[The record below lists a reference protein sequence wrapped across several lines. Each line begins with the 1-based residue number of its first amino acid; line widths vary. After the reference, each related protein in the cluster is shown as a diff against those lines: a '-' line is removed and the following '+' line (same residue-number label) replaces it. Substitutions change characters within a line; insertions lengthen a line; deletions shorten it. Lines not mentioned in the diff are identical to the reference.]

1 MTLKSAS
8 SLSKSSSSSSRCLA
22 FSALYILLFA
32 MSSSITSFFV
42 FLLSAPFSSSSS
54 SSSSSL
60 PPPPPSAVLFL
71 SFRRNPPVSSSTSS
85 KSPPPKCIL
94 RVISS
99 FINRLVPSSSSESES
114 NFAFAILLSS
124 KGLPRCVNDIKL
136 FLLLLPPPSS
146 SSSPS
151 FSFPSSEYVFFR
163 FFLSC
168 PNRARAKR
176 PIDFSSCVKLSSNSP
191 NRKSTNAFAFP
202 LNLCST
208 NNVLSRR
215 SKPSLLAFNTF
226 PLLPLIFRP
235 KISNFCFELFLSKT
249 EALSSAFLLFSQ
261 SLAPA
266 PPPAFSKCLYFFTRG
281 LDGFDGFFFF
291 FAIVFR

>member
-1 MTLKSAS
+1 M
-8 SLSKSSSSSSRCLA
+8 
-22 FSALYILLFA
+22 
-32 MSSSITSFFV
+32 TSFFV
-42 FLLSAPFSSSSS
+42 FLLSIPVSSSPFLSPSSSSS
-54 SSSSSL
+54 SPS
-60 PPPPPSAVLFL
+60 SAVLFL
-71 SFRRNPPVSSSTSS
+71 SFRRNPPVLSSSSRPFLLSS

-114 NFAFAILLSS
+114 NFAFAILLSFR
-124 KGLPRCVNDIKL
+124 GLPRCVNDIK
-136 FLLLLPPPSS
+136 FPLLILSPLSS
-146 SSSPS
+146 SSSSS

-176 PIDFSSCVKLSSNSP
+176 PIDFSSCVKLLSNSP
-191 NRKSTNAFAFP
+191 NRKSTKAFAFP

-208 NNVLSRR
+208 NKVLSRR
-215 SKPSLLAFNTF
+215 SNPSLLAFKTF
-226 PLLPLIFRP
+226 PLFPLIFRP

-266 PPPAFSKCLYFFTRG
+266 PPPPLSKCLYFFTRG

-291 FAIVFR
+291 FAMVFIPTNQASK